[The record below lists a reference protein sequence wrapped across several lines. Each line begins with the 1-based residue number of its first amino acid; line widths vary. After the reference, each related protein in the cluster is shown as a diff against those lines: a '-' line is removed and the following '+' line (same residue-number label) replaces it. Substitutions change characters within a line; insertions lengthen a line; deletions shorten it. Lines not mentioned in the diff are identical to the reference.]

1 MKFATLLRYIRQKQ
15 GLTTAEISSRISVVS
30 TTYYAWERDKFKPN
44 VASLRKLEKA
54 LALPAGCLQFF
65 YDGKDLKRVY
75 ISHPLRN
82 GKTGDELIAEV
93 KKNKEKVSQICSDLL
108 HEHDDIIILS
118 PIHAFGFISP
128 TGDTTQVF
136 EQCKSLLELADELWV
151 YGEWQNSEESK
162 REIKYAE
169 ILKIP
174 IKYINGATFT

>member
-82 GKTGDELIAEV
+82 GKTGDELIGEV
-93 KKNKEKVSQICSDLL
+93 EKNRERSLKYAVISCMNATISLSSPL
-108 HEHDDIIILS
+108 SILS
-118 PIHAFGFISP
+118 VLSP
-128 TGDTTQVF
+128 
-136 EQCKSLLELADELWV
+136 S
-151 YGEWQNSEESK
+151 SESK
-162 REIKYAE
+162 RRHSSNVNLFSNLQTNSGYTEI
-169 ILKIP
+169 
-174 IKYINGATFT
+174 GAALRDVK

>member
-44 VASLRKLEKA
+44 IASLRKLEKA
-54 LALPAGCLQFF
+54 LELPAGCLQFF
-65 YDGKDLKRVY
+65 YDDKDLKRIYV
-75 ISHPLRN
+75 SHPLRN

-93 KKNKEKVSQICSDLL
+93 KHNKMEVSKICEDIIKK
-108 HEHDDIIILS
+108 HDDVLILS

-128 TGDTTQVF
+128 HDDQTQAF
-136 EQCKSLLELADELWV
+136 DQCKSLLELADELWV
-151 YGEWQNSEESK
+151 YGDWHASAGCQM
-162 REIKYAE
+162 EIRYAE

-174 IKYINGATFT
+174 IKFM